1 MNIAYIGNENEC
13 SIKVCNHLSQTH
25 NVTLIT
31 NRQPTYEVDCA
42 VIVEKTLWIDN
53 YFEDKDIDIVIY
65 AGIDENYTLL
75 NNWLAAAKDYTRNFL
90 IIKEDHFFSQPLNTY
105 SIEKLLQKEYSHDAK
120 SNITVVNTSVLYGSI
135 TVPPSIENIVKK
147 IRKKNIIE
155 VPKDFKSVCD
165 ALHIEDFCRFLEKY
179 IEGISERVEQEVY
192 VQSGYMFSANDL
204 FQKLSKRYP
213 QAINLYDNDALLY
226 SQKYSAIHLD
236 EWTPTHSFMEDLFAV
251 IDATEKKLDQGQK
264 EKKLNALKTGGKIA
278 LFLLLFLLVELY
290 TNFMAVASDLQFVD
304 MRLILISV
312 SAIILGKKY
321 AVSAALLCSV
331 TSILQSIS
339 NGFRWDVLFFHVNNW
354 IPIATYIVF
363 AIIVGS
369 YADRLRKKAKIE
381 KQ

>member
-155 VPKDFKSVCD
+155 VP
-165 ALHIEDFCRFLEKY
+165 
-179 IEGISERVEQEVY
+179 
-192 VQSGYMFSANDL
+192 
-204 FQKLSKRYP
+204 
-213 QAINLYDNDALLY
+213 
-226 SQKYSAIHLD
+226 
-236 EWTPTHSFMEDLFAV
+236 
-251 IDATEKKLDQGQK
+251 
-264 EKKLNALKTGGKIA
+264 
-278 LFLLLFLLVELY
+278 
-290 TNFMAVASDLQFVD
+290 
-304 MRLILISV
+304 
-312 SAIILGKKY
+312 
-321 AVSAALLCSV
+321 
-331 TSILQSIS
+331 
-339 NGFRWDVLFFHVNNW
+339 
-354 IPIATYIVF
+354 
-363 AIIVGS
+363 
-369 YADRLRKKAKIE
+369 
-381 KQ
+381 